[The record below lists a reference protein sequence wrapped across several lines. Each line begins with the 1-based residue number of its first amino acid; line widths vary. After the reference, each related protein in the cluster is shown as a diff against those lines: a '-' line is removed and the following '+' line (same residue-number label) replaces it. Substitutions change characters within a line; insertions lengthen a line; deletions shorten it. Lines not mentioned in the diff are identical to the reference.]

1 MAEECAGGASPGDD
15 ECPPVIVSWEG
26 SADIQS
32 GDILIVRIADS
43 LLLDTLVRPDP
54 KNVTPDTN
62 ASHANADRWVNN
74 YLYMTTYHV
83 AVISTYLPVD
93 DTYWSQKRH

>member
-1 MAEECAGGASPGDD
+1 MCDFAVRMAEECAGGGSPGDD

-43 LLLDTLVRPDP
+43 LLLDMRVPLEP

-62 ASHANADRWVNN
+62 TTHAKGDRWVNN
-74 YLYMTTYHV
+74 YCTRRCG
-83 AVISTYLPVD
+83 
-93 DTYWSQKRH
+93 RHR